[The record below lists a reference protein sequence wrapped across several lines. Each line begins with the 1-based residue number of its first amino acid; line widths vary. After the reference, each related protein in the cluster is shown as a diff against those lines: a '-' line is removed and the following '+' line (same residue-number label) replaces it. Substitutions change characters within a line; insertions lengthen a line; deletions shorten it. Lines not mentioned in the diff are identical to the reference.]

1 MNKLV
6 EKYVYD
12 VVRRLPAEI
21 REDVKEELK
30 ANISEMIVD
39 ETNDEEVKKILYS
52 MGSPKKLAGSYMKGK
67 KSIISA
73 EWISDYK
80 HVLKLVLIILGSIAF
95 IFGLIEALQEY
106 DATTPLGIFAEV
118 LSSVI
123 SNVINSL
130 LSGFAIVTLIFILI
144 DNYGDK
150 SDDWKI
156 ENLPEPPKEINLRI
170 SRTSSI
176 TGLVFTIIFGSLWIY
191 ILYNSNIYFAWYSD
205 ANGWNLIASLFNLDY
220 TRVFVPIFLISI
232 VLDIVVYIFKIKY
245 ATWNKKLAIIYVF
258 AKVISV
264 IVVVIFLS
272 GSNLISDQFIS
283 KIASEIDFTQNVI
296 SNFIKIMK
304 FSIIGLVKF
313 ANIDDFLSIYF
324 YRFKYIE

>member
-1 MNKLV
+1 
-6 EKYVYD
+6 
-12 VVRRLPAEI
+12 
-21 REDVKEELK
+21 
-30 ANISEMIVD
+30 
-39 ETNDEEVKKILYS
+39 

-95 IFGLIEALQEY
+95 IFGLIEALQEH
-106 DATTPLGIFAEV
+106 DSITPLGIFAEV

-123 SNVINSL
+123 SDVINSL
-130 LSGFAIVTLIFILI
+130 LTGFAIVTLVFILI
-144 DNYGDK
+144 DNYGES

-156 ENLPEPPKEINLRI
+156 EDLPEPPKEVNLRI

-191 ILYNSNIYFAWYSD
+191 ILYNSNICFAWYSN

-245 ATWNKKLAIIYVF
+245 FTWNKRLAIMYVF
-258 AKVISV
+258 AKIVSV
-264 IVVVIFLS
+264 IVVVVFLS
-272 GSNLISDQFIS
+272 SSNLISNQFIS
-283 KIASEIDFTQNVI
+283 KIASEIDFTQNAI
-296 SNFIKIMK
+296 SNFIKIMRY
-304 FSIIGLVKF
+304 SIIGLVIF
-313 ANIDDFLSIYF
+313 ANIADLLSIYF
-324 YRFKYIE
+324 KRFKYIE